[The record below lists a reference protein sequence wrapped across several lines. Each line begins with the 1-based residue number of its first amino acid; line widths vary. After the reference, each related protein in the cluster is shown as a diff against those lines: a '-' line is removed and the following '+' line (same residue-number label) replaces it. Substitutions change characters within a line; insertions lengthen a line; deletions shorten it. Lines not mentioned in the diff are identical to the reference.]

1 MQYAEIID
9 GRVAQIIETNTVM
22 PAHKLRPDLLPVVD
36 QTAAKDEGQDF
47 GATIYVI
54 EADRVVRTQSVTVI
68 PIGEARTRKLAE
80 LAELRWLKTQTMV
93 WDGVVTPAS
102 PAISALTGAVVAIQT
117 RVPPPT
123 VEWKLGPG
131 EWRTYDL
138 AQLIALG
145 SAMRDHI
152 QACFSREA
160 VLDAQIQA
168 AATSREVMAID
179 LTAGWPA
186 TTLAEVGG

>member
-1 MQYAEIID
+1 MSVEYKT
-9 GRVAQIIETNTVM
+9 RVNPKDPRFTEA
-22 PAHKLRPDLLPVVD
+22 DLPCVIV
-36 QTAAKDEGQDF
+36 TAADGTYQVVPQAQFD
-47 GATIYVI
+47 ADPLTYTASRVSLA
-54 EADRVVRTQSVTVI
+54 EAKR
-68 PIGEARTRKLAE
+68 EALAKLADI
-80 LAELRWLKTQTMV
+80 RWAKTQVMV

-123 VEWKLGPG
+123 VEWKLAPG

-138 AQLIALG
+138 TQLIALG

-168 AATSREVMAID
+168 ATTSREVMGID
-179 LTAGWPA
+179 LTTGWPA
-186 TTLAEVGG
+186 TSLAEVGG

>member
-1 MQYAEIID
+1 MSVEFKSRAPTNDPRLAGWTEYPCAVVTAED
-9 GRVAQIIETNTVM
+9 GTYQIVTRAQFDADPLAYIATTK
-22 PAHKLRPDLLPVVD
+22 PLA
-36 QTAAKDEGQDF
+36 QTKR
-47 GATIYVI
+47 
-54 EADRVVRTQSVTVI
+54 EALS
-68 PIGEARTRKLAE
+68 KLADI
-80 LAELRWLKTQTMV
+80 RWEKTQVMV

-117 RVPPPT
+117 RVPPPS
-123 VEWKLGPG
+123 VEWKLAPG

-152 QACFSREA
+152 QACFSHEA

-179 LTAGWPA
+179 LTQGWPA
-186 TTLAEVGG
+186 TSLAEVGG